1 MGLIKE
7 FKEFAMKGNV
17 IDMAVGIIIGGAFGK
32 IVSSMVGDIIM
43 PVVGSLSGGG
53 SLGSKYLWLSEKPD
67 PGNLELVRASKEA
80 YVAWGPFA
88 QTTLDFVIVAVV
100 IFMMI
105 KAMNKAR
112 SFVDREEEK
121 APAAPTTKN
130 CEFCQSQIS
139 IKATRCPQCT
149 SQLTTG

>member
-32 IVSSMVGDIIM
+32 IVSSMVSDIIM
-43 PVVGSLSGGG
+43 PVVGTLSGGG
-53 SLGSKYLWLSEKPD
+53 SLGSKYLWLSDQPD
-67 PGNLELVRASKEA
+67 PGNLELVRTSKEA

-88 QTTLDFVIVAVV
+88 QTTLDFVIVAFA
-100 IFMMI
+100 IFVMI

-112 SFVDREEEK
+112 SLVEREEQES
-121 APAAPTTKN
+121 ATAPTTKT
-130 CEFCQSQIS
+130 CEYCQSTIS

-149 SQLTTG
+149 SQLAKD